1 MTSVA
6 GNRTGAG
13 VVAGLLSALLPGLGQ
28 IYAGRRRRG
37 WILLAITVAVIAG
50 SLWVLLADR
59 MTTLSWTV
67 RPSALRWL
75 LVADGIFLLF
85 RAAAAIDAFLCV
97 PRPRRLPA
105 GRRAGVAVS
114 LLAGAIIGILSVPH
128 AVGAYYDLVQLDL
141 ITTVFAAPPS
151 TTTTTAPPV
160 ATTTTNPSQTG
171 DTGTTAPTTTSTTTT
186 TRPPRFWDGT
196 ERLNILLLGG
206 DAGVGR
212 TGVRTDTII
221 ALSIDPATGD
231 TAMFSVPR
239 NMAEVPL
246 PDYLDIWSCD
256 CFPPIINELWDYGT
270 RHPDAFPGGNEP
282 GAEALKLGISE
293 LLGIEMHYY
302 ALVNLDGFV
311 ALVDAIGGIDIN
323 VPERVYDAAYPHENG
338 TTEVIDIA
346 PGHYHMDGHLALAY
360 ARSRHASSD
369 YNRMGRQRCVIQ
381 AAVEQ
386 ATPADILRSFP
397 TIAAAIKDSLT
408 TDIPLDRLPDLVDL
422 LPRINADEIV
432 SIPLYPPEYTG
443 PRTSDG
449 YNTPDLDKIREVV
462 AVATQLSPAEAIAQ
476 LGIEPI
482 TDACDS
488 VDETVFTGS

>member
-1 MTSVA
+1 MTRVA
-6 GNRTGAG
+6 GNRAGAG

-37 WILLAITVAVIAG
+37 WILLAITIAVVAG

-59 MTTLSWTV
+59 VTTLSWTV
-67 RPSALRWL
+67 RPDALRWL
-75 LVADGIFLLF
+75 LVANGVFLVF
-85 RAAAAIDAFLCV
+85 RATAAVDAFRCV
-97 PRPRRLPA
+97 PEARRVPR
-105 GRRAGVAVS
+105 GRRAGIAVS
-114 LLAGAIIGILSVPH
+114 LLAGAIIGILTIPH
-128 AVGAYYDLVQLDL
+128 AIGAYYDLVQLDL
-141 ITTVFAAPPS
+141 ITTVFAPP

-160 ATTTTNPSQTG
+160 TMTSRPSTTTG
-171 DTGTTAPTTTSTTTT
+171 AGTTAATTTSTTTT
-186 TRPPRFWDGT
+186 TRAPRFWDGT

-221 ALSIDPATGD
+221 ALSIDPSTGD

-239 NMAEVPL
+239 NMAQVPL
-246 PDYLDIWSCD
+246 PDDLDIWACD

-270 RHPDAFPGGNEP
+270 RHPDAFPGGSEP

-338 TTEVIDIA
+338 STEVIDIT
-346 PGHYHMDGHLALAY
+346 PGQHHMDGHLALAY

-386 ATPADILRSFP
+386 ATPGDILRSFP
-397 TIAAAIKDSLT
+397 KIAAAIKDSLT
-408 TDIPLDRLPDLVDL
+408 TDIPLDRLPELIEL
-422 LPRINADEIV
+422 LPRIDADQIV
-432 SIPLYPPEYTG
+432 SIPLYPPTFTG
-443 PRTSDG
+443 SKTSDG
-449 YNTPDLDKIREVV
+449 YNTPDVDKIREYV
-462 AVATQLSPAEAIAQ
+462 AIATQLPAADAVAQ

-488 VDETVFTGS
+488 VDESVFTGD